1 MLQLLVELF
10 IILNIDNMDIL
21 KELDKWLCHKVNDK
35 NVPQEERI
43 VYSKVLDKLEDLY
56 LQ

>member
-1 MLQLLVELF
+1 
-10 IILNIDNMDIL
+10 MDIV
-21 KELDKWLCHKVNDK
+21 KELDKWLCQKVNDI
-35 NVPQEERI
+35 NIPQEERI

>member
-1 MLQLLVELF
+1 
-10 IILNIDNMDIL
+10 MDIL

-43 VYSKVLDKLEDLY
+43 VYRG
-56 LQ
+56 

>member
-1 MLQLLVELF
+1 
-10 IILNIDNMDIL
+10 MDIL
-21 KELDKWLCHKVNDK
+21 KELDKWLCHQVNDK

-43 VYSKVLDKLEDLY
+43 VYGKVLDKLEDLY